1 MAALDLNT
9 SIVVN
14 KLENCCF
21 FTLPAAT
28 EQHNIYLESRLL
40 QVESNVCWLVLGL
53 HQLTNSWRE
62 HVALYLLRQ
71 GRPNLFLLEHKNC
84 NLIED
89 QGWRANSYCVDV
101 KMQMVPYGSPERQ
114 MRQKSS
120 SLIIFSPGWLMESG
134 ESFLVWMFFTLDSGG
149 FCSLT
154 TSSLNLLISCVVS
167 QPTVL
172 RV

>member
-40 QVESNVCWLVLGL
+40 QVESNVCWLVFGL

-89 QGWRANSYCVDV
+89 RGWRANSYCVDV
-101 KMQMVPYGSPERQ
+101 KMQNGSIWKPREANETEEFQ
-114 MRQKSS
+114 SDYFLS
-120 SLIIFSPGWLMESG
+120 WVTG
-134 ESFLVWMFFTLDSGG
+134 ESFLVLMFFTLDSGG

-154 TSSLNLLISCVVS
+154 TSSLNLLISCVIS